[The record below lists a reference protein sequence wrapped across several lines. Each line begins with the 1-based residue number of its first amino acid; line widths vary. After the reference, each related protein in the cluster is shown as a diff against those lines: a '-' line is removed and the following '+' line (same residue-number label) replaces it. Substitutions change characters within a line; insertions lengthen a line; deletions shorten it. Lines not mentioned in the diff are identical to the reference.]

1 MQIVKMSCN
10 NTLYPSSPKNW
21 PGGQQQQG
29 HEVVLHDQGEVYHQ
43 PPCHDEY
50 ISTLALKY

>member
-1 MQIVKMSCN
+1 MSYMA
-10 NTLYPSSPKNW
+10 TLYPSSPKNW